1 MAEKRERSEW
11 GLIFKL
17 FFGIVAGVAVGLMAD
32 ESVMSA
38 VSSLKHIL
46 GQFIFFM
53 MPLVII
59 GFIAPAITRLRQNA
73 NKMLGAGL
81 TIAYLSAVGAA
92 TMAYFAGVII
102 IPHLSVPT
110 SIEALRQVPAALFKL
125 DIPPLMSVMSALV
138 TAIVLGVAVLS
149 TQAKAFEELLGE
161 MERVILFIVKKMI
174 IPVLPFFVA
183 ATFAG
188 LAWQGTLTEQLPVFF
203 KVVLIAIVGHVV
215 WLIVLYSI
223 GGALSG
229 KNPFEVIRHYGSA
242 YMTAVGTMSSAATL
256 PVALDCAHRS
266 RVLSRDTVDFFIPLG
281 GTVHLCG
288 SVLTETFFVMVISLM
303 LYGALPSFATMMTF
317 IVLFGFFAV
326 GAPGVPGGTV
336 MASIGLVVSV
346 LGFDSTGVALLLAVF
361 ALQDSFGTA
370 TNITGDGAIALM
382 LEGLFNKKA
391 ATETAESFTVD

>member
-174 IPVLPFFVA
+174 IPILPFFVA

-336 MASIGLVVSV
+336 MASMGLVVSV
-346 LGFDSTGVALLLAVF
+346 LGFDPTGVALLLAVF